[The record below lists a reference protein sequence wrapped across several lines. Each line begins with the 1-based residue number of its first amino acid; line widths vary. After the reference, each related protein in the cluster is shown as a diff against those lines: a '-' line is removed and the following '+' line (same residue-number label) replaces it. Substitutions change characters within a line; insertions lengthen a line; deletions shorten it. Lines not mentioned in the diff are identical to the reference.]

1 MSSRPL
7 TAQEQQDLH
16 VQLAYFWNGRT
27 PEERN
32 EYANVLMFLMIE
44 DDDPV
49 APAAFEIIVHEI
61 IKSPTTPMPFG
72 GECDEELRAA
82 VAVAVME
89 KLRAGP
95 AAAPA
100 SEPAPAPDGDPDAE
114 PDVEPDGRR
123 WRRLIEYQREHP
135 GIGGNFRAWLRLI
148 AFRTAVDVMRRHPLH
163 ANANTDPHWRE
174 TVPVEQWDD
183 TPESMEQWYSETPL
197 PMRLDV
203 LRSLAVTGKWL
214 QEQDPLDARML
225 CLRVDQALGY
235 GEIAEQVGLT
245 PDAVRKRVT
254 RMRTK
259 LRQHLDG
266 PAALGLV
273 PDQPSVRDQP

>member
-1 MSSRPL
+1 MPSRPL

-32 EYANVLMFLMIE
+32 EYANVLMFLMLE

-61 IKSPTTPMPFG
+61 IKSPTTPMPFA

-89 KLRAGP
+89 KLRT
-95 AAAPA
+95 
-100 SEPAPAPDGDPDAE
+100 SEADP
-114 PDVEPDGRR
+114 
-123 WRRLIEYQREHP
+123 WRRLMDYQREHP

-174 TVPVEQWDD
+174 TVPVDEWDD
-183 TPESMEQWYSETPL
+183 ASESMEQWYRETPL
-197 PMRLDV
+197 DVRLDV
-203 LRSLAVTGKWL
+203 LRTLAVTGQWL
-214 QEQDPLDARML
+214 EQQDPVDARML
-225 CLRVDQALGY
+225 CLRVDQGLGY

-254 RMRTK
+254 RLRSR
-259 LRQHLDG
+259 LRQHLDD
-266 PAALGLV
+266 PELLGLSSGQ
-273 PDQPSVRDQP
+273 PSESDQP